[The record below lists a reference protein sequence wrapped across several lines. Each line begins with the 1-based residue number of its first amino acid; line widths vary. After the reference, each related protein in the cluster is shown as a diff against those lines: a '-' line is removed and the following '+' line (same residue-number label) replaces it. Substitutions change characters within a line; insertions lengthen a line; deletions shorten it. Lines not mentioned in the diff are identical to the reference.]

1 MAMDPLTALG
11 AKIGG
16 PAADDSTRIQRGI
29 DYVFALELVKAMKSG
44 AIDSENSA
52 LGSGAYGDMVTEALA
67 GSLAASGGLGFGRY
81 MVKQMEARK
90 ASIAAAEAE
99 TEAEADAALES
110 NADKATPASG
120 TPAVEFNLLAR

>member
-16 PAADDSTRIQRGI
+16 PAADESTRVQRGI
-29 DYVFALELVKAMKSG
+29 DYIFALEVVKAMKAGS
-44 AIDSENSA
+44 IDSGNSA
-52 LGSGAYGDMVTEALA
+52 LGSGPYGDMVSEALA

-81 MVKQMEARK
+81 MMKQIDARK

-99 TEAEADAALES
+99 AEAALAANS
-110 NADKATPASG
+110 NKAEPASG
-120 TPAVEFNLLAR
+120 TPAADLNSLAR

>member
-1 MAMDPLTALG
+1 MSMDPLTALG

-16 PAADDSTRIQRGI
+16 PAADETTRVQRGI

-81 MVKQMEARK
+81 MVKQLDARK

-99 TEAEADAALES
+99 AAEEVARDVSAGQAS
-110 NADKATPASG
+110 PANG
-120 TPAVEFNLLAR
+120 TPDVGFHLLAR

>member
-90 ASIAAAEAE
+90 ASISAAEA
-99 TEAEADAALES
+99 EAEADAALES
-110 NADKATPASG
+110 NADKETPASG

>member
-16 PAADDSTRIQRGI
+16 PAVDESTRVQRGI
-29 DYVFALELVKAMKSG
+29 DYVFALELVKAMKAGS
-44 AIDSENSA
+44 IDSGNSA
-52 LGSGAYGDMVTEALA
+52 LGSGAYGDMVSEALA

-81 MVKQMEARK
+81 MMKQIDARK

-99 TEAEADAALES
+99 AAQEAGSSNAEA
-110 NADKATPASG
+110 ASG
-120 TPAVEFNLLAR
+120 TPASDLNLLAR

>member
-16 PAADDSTRIQRGI
+16 PAADESTRIQRGI

-44 AIDSENSA
+44 AIDSESSA

-99 TEAEADAALES
+99 AEADAALES

>member
-1 MAMDPLTALG
+1 MSMDPLTALG

-16 PAADDSTRIQRGI
+16 PAADESTRVQRGI

-81 MVKQMEARK
+81 MVKQLEARK
-90 ASIAAAEAE
+90 ASMAAAEAE
-99 TEAEADAALES
+99 AEAALES
-110 NADKATPASG
+110 NADTATRASG
-120 TPAVEFNLLAR
+120 TPAVGFNLLAR

>member
-1 MAMDPLTALG
+1 MSMDPLTALG

-16 PAADDSTRIQRGI
+16 PAADESTRVQRGI

-81 MVKQMEARK
+81 MVKQLEARK
-90 ASIAAAEAE
+90 ASMAAADADAE
-99 TEAEADAALES
+99 AALES
-110 NADKATPASG
+110 NADTATRASG
-120 TPAVEFNLLAR
+120 TPAVGFNLLAR

>member
-44 AIDSENSA
+44 AIDSESSA

-81 MVKQMEARK
+81 MVKQLEARK

-99 TEAEADAALES
+99 AEAETALES
-110 NADKATPASG
+110 NADTATPASG
-120 TPAVEFNLLAR
+120 TPAVDLNLLAR

>member
-16 PAADDSTRIQRGI
+16 PAADESTRVQRGI
-29 DYVFALELVKAMKSG
+29 DYIFALELVKAMKAGS
-44 AIDSENSA
+44 IDSNNSA

-81 MVKQMEARK
+81 MVKHLEARK
-90 ASIAAAEAE
+90 ASIAAAD
-99 TEAEADAALES
+99 AEAAEEVARQV
-110 NADKATPASG
+110 NTDKALTADG
-120 TPAVEFNLLAR
+120 TPAAVFNPLAR

>member
-1 MAMDPLTALG
+1 MSMDPLTALG

-16 PAADDSTRIQRGI
+16 PAADEPTRVQRGI

-81 MVKQMEARK
+81 MVKQLEARK
-90 ASIAAAEAE
+90 ASMAAAEAE
-99 TEAEADAALES
+99 AEAALES
-110 NADKATPASG
+110 NADTATRASG
-120 TPAVEFNLLAR
+120 TPAVGFNLLAR

>member
-1 MAMDPLTALG
+1 MSMDPLTALG

-16 PAADDSTRIQRGI
+16 PAADESTRVQRGI

-81 MVKQMEARK
+81 MVKQLDARK

-99 TEAEADAALES
+99 AAEEAARDASAGQASPAD
-110 NADKATPASG
+110 G
-120 TPAVEFNLLAR
+120 TPDVGFHLLAR

>member
-16 PAADDSTRIQRGI
+16 PAGDESTRVQRGI
-29 DYVFALELVKAMKSG
+29 DYVFALELVKAMKAGSIEG
-44 AIDSENSA
+44 GNSA
-52 LGSGAYGDMVTEALA
+52 LGSGAYGDMVSEALA

-81 MVKQMEARK
+81 MMKQIDARK

-99 TEAEADAALES
+99 AALAANS
-110 NADKATPASG
+110 NKAEPASG
-120 TPAVEFNLLAR
+120 TPAADLNSLAR

>member
-1 MAMDPLTALG
+1 
-11 AKIGG
+11 
-16 PAADDSTRIQRGI
+16 
-29 DYVFALELVKAMKSG
+29 VFALELVKAMKSG

-81 MVKQMEARK
+81 MVKQLEARK

-99 TEAEADAALES
+99 EAEEASRQVDADT
-110 NADKATPASG
+110 ATPASG
-120 TPAVEFNLLAR
+120 TPAVGFNLLAR

>member
-1 MAMDPLTALG
+1 MSMDPLTALG

-16 PAADDSTRIQRGI
+16 PAADESTRVQRGI

-44 AIDSENSA
+44 AIDNENSA

-81 MVKQMEARK
+81 MVKQLEARK
-90 ASIAAAEAE
+90 ASMAAADAEAE
-99 TEAEADAALES
+99 AALES
-110 NADKATPASG
+110 NADTATRASG
-120 TPAVEFNLLAR
+120 TPAVGFNLLAR

>member
-1 MAMDPLTALG
+1 MSIDPLTALG
-11 AKIGG
+11 SKIGG
-16 PAADDSTRIQRGI
+16 PGADESTRVQRGI

-81 MVKQMEARK
+81 MVKQLDARK

-99 TEAEADAALES
+99 AAAEVAREASASSAA
-110 NADKATPASG
+110 PVIG
-120 TPAVEFNLLAR
+120 TPAMILNAQTR

>member
-16 PAADDSTRIQRGI
+16 PAADESTRVQRGI

-81 MVKQMEARK
+81 MVKHLEARK

-99 TEAEADAALES
+99 EAEEVSRQAD
-110 NADKATPASG
+110 ADKATPASG
-120 TPAVEFNLLAR
+120 TPAVNLNLLAR

>member
-1 MAMDPLTALG
+1 MSMDPLTALG

-16 PAADDSTRIQRGI
+16 PAADESTRVQRGI

-81 MVKQMEARK
+81 MVKQLDARK

-99 TEAEADAALES
+99 AAEEAARDASAAQAS
-110 NADKATPASG
+110 PANG
-120 TPAVEFNLLAR
+120 TPDVGFHLLAR